1 MSGFLLPPRP
11 PGAVSSSRSLRR
23 LPRVGALD
31 PFFQIGGNSLLAIQ
45 VLARVRDTFKVEVAV
60 PQFFERASV
69 AGLAETLRSDP
80 AKAEQVEK
88 IARTLARLAAM
99 SPEEK
104 QRLLAQ
110 RRAAAAKA

>member
-1 MSGFLLPPRP
+1 M
-11 PGAVSSSRSLRR
+11 GAH
-23 LPRVGALD
+23 D

-45 VLARVRDTFKVEVAV
+45 VIARVRDIFKVEVAV

-69 AGLAETLRSDP
+69 AGLAGTLRAEP
-80 AKAEQVEK
+80 AKVEQVEK

-110 RRAAAAKA
+110 RRAATTKV